1 MPLTGL
7 NRLSLMSATIY
18 VILSLLALAAWV
30 FHQFFTGD
38 APISGIR
45 LWHGDPNYLTLP
57 AAFWSTALFALFL
70 ALALEGLHRARAA
83 RR

>member
-1 MPLTGL
+1 
-7 NRLSLMSATIY
+7 MSATIY

-38 APISGIR
+38 VPAFGVK

-57 AAFWSTALFALFL
+57 AAFWSTVLLALFL